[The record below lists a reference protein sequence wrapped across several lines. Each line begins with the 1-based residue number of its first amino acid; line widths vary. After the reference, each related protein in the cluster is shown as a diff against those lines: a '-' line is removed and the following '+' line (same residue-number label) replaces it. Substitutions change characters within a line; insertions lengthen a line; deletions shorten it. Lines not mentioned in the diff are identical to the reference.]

1 MAFSHDE
8 ITKVLVSRF
17 CFKPQLIYYILGN
30 DVCRCF
36 QCCNNP
42 LLGQLI
48 PLLAGYYLPAARQYV
63 FRRFHCFSL
72 FRAFFLFLSVLC
84 FLIWLFVSSDF
95 FYSSWLVGMKT
106 TTKVNENHQFC
117 YFFAQIFVA
126 LRFLENDE
134 RAP

>member
-1 MAFSHDE
+1 MQRIGVFVCHCGTNIAATVDVKKVVEMAAKEPGLRVPVRKKSVWFPYGLP
-8 ITKVLVSRF
+8 VLLPHSAHV
-17 CFKPQLIYYILGN
+17 L
-30 DVCRCF
+30 
-36 QCCNNP
+36 P
-42 LLGQLI
+42 LLS
-48 PLLAGYYLPAARQYV
+48 
-63 FRRFHCFSL
+63 F